1 MRATAPT
8 MAKIIDGVA
17 VAREMRRGLK
27 GRVASLR
34 ERGIVPGL
42 AVVIVG
48 DNPASRLYVRNKIR
62 ACDEV
67 GIKSFRFDFP
77 QAAAPDEGLALI
89 QTLNGRPDVH
99 GTLV

>member
-42 AVVIVG
+42 AVDIVG
-48 DNPASRLYVRNKIR
+48 DNPASRVYVGNKIR

-67 GIKSFRFDFP
+67 GIKAFRFDFP
-77 QAAAPDEGLALI
+77 QAAGPDEVAALMEA
-89 QTLNGRPDVH
+89 LNGRRDVH
-99 GTLV
+99 GSLA